1 MKQLLALVLLTL
13 TLHSLAQGVNEFPAG
28 IEDDGVTTFHFLDVG
43 IRPVW
48 PGCETLESESARFD
62 CFNYGI
68 RNFLVNNFEVPPAT
82 TQKEKKAQTGKVYVN
97 FVIEKDGS
105 ISSVKIL
112 RGVHPK
118 VDAEAIRMVKSMPDM
133 HAPAFV
139 DGKPVRMSYTLP
151 INVQY

>member
-1 MKQLLALVLLTL
+1 MKQILALVLLTL
-13 TLHSLAQGVNEFPAG
+13 TLHSYAQRVGKIPG
-28 IEDDGVTTFHFLDVG
+28 IDDEGDTTFQFFAVA

-62 CFNYGI
+62 CLNYGI

-82 TQKEKKAQTGKVYVN
+82 TQKEKKAQTGKVYVD

-105 ISSVKIL
+105 ISSVKIQ

-133 HAPAFV
+133 HAPAYV

>member
-1 MKQLLALVLLTL
+1 MKHFLSLVLLTL
-13 TLHSLAQGVNEFPAG
+13 SLHSYAQGVDEKILAIG
-28 IEDDGVTTFHFLDVG
+28 DDDTTFQFFAVP

-68 RNFLVNNFEVPPAT
+68 RNFLVNNFEVPPAIT
-82 TQKEKKAQTGKVYVN
+82 NKDKKAQSGNVLVD

-112 RGVHPK
+112 RSVHPK
-118 VDAEAIRMVKSMPDM
+118 VDAEAIRMVKSMPIM
-133 HAPAFV
+133 HAPAYV
-139 DGKPVRMSYTLP
+139 DGKPVRMSYRLP
-151 INVQY
+151 IKVAY

>member
-13 TLHSLAQGVNEFPAG
+13 TLHSYAQGVGEIPG
-28 IEDDGVTTFHFLDVG
+28 IDDEGDTTFQFLAVA

-68 RNFLVNNFEVPPAT
+68 RNFLVNNFEVPPAIT
-82 TQKEKKAQTGKVYVN
+82 NKEKKAQTGKVFVD

-105 ISSVKIL
+105 ISSVKIV
-112 RGVHPK
+112 RSVHPK

-133 HAPAFV
+133 HAPAYV

-151 INVQY
+151 INVHY

>member
-1 MKQLLALVLLTL
+1 MKHLLALMLLTL
-13 TLHSLAQGVNEFPAG
+13 SLHSYAQGVGEIPE
-28 IEDDGVTTFHFLDVG
+28 IDDDGDTTFNVFAVP

-82 TQKEKKAQTGKVYVN
+82 TQKEKKAQTGKVYVD